1 MSNFSEKFD
10 AKLAW
15 QLSDIS
21 KKASQKDVEAVL
33 SKASNYTLKDF
44 AILLSEA
51 ATTHLEYIAQ
61 YSHSITKKYFGKT
74 IALFAPLY
82 FSNQCVNNCKY
93 CGFAIRHKIERKT
106 LSMSEIEEEC
116 KAIHKLGFRD
126 ILLVS
131 SENPKATPREYM
143 NEAIRLCHKYFPSV
157 SIEIAPSPV
166 EDYADYVK
174 NGCAG
179 LTVFQE
185 TYDKEIY
192 PDYHPSGPKKDFTW
206 RLDTPDRGAKAG
218 MRKLGLGPLLGLN
231 DWRFELIAMAMHIQH
246 LYKNYWKLKVGVSLP
261 RMRPYVGSMEIK
273 PENVPTDKQVV
284 QIIGAL
290 RILFNRLTITVSTR
304 ECPKFRDGV
313 IPVGTT
319 QMSAAS
325 STQPGGYA
333 KPDKSGEQF
342 EISDN
347 RSVAEFSKAIKDASY
362 EVVWKDFDNT
372 LSGSL

>member
-1 MSNFSEKFD
+1 MSTFSEVFD
-10 AKLAW
+10 SDLAWKLA
-15 QLSDIS
+15 DIS
-21 KKASQKDVEAVL
+21 KNASARDVEAVL
-33 SKASNYTLKDF
+33 NKGSNFTIRDF
-44 AILLSEA
+44 AILLSDEA
-51 ATTHLEYIAQ
+51 MNHLEYLAQ
-61 YSHSITKKYFGKT
+61 LSHNITKKYFGKT

-82 FSNQCVNNCKY
+82 FSNNCMNNCKY
-93 CGFAIRHKIERKT
+93 CGFAVRHKIERKT
-106 LSMSEIEEEC
+106 LSFEEIEEEC

-131 SENPKATPREYM
+131 SENPKATPRSYM
-143 NEAIRLCHKYFPSV
+143 VEAIKICHKYFPSV
-157 SIEIAPSPV
+157 GIEIAPSPT
-166 EDYADYVK
+166 EDYAEYVE
-174 NGCAG
+174 NGCAN

-185 TYDKEIY
+185 TYDKNIY

-206 RLDTPDRGAKAG
+206 RVDTPDRGAKAG

-231 DWRFELIAMAMHIQH
+231 DWRFELIAMAMHAQH
-246 LYKNYWKLKVGVSLP
+246 LYKNYWKLKIGVSLP
-261 RMRPYVGSMEIK
+261 RMRPYVGSMYIN
-273 PENVPTDKQVV
+273 PDNVPTDKQVV
-284 QIIGAL
+284 QIIAAL
-290 RILFNRLTITVSTR
+290 RIVFNRIGITVSTR

-325 STQPGGYA
+325 STKPGGYA
-333 KPDKSGEQF
+333 KPESSGEQF

-347 RSVAEFSKAIKDASY
+347 RSVEEFSKAIKAASY